1 MNFLINYLI
10 SSQSHV
16 SIGSKIETC
25 VDGAGNSASEH
36 SLDVQ
41 FVHSLWQT
49 KIWVRWRKNQVAVV
63 VFNLLKY
70 LGTH

>member
-49 KIWVRWRKNQVAVV
+49 KIWVR
-63 VFNLLKY
+63 
-70 LGTH
+70 